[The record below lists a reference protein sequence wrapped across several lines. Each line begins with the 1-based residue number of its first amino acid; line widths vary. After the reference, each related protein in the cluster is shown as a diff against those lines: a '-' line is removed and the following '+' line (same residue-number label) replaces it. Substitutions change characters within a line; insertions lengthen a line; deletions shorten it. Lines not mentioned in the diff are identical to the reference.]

1 MPKSHSTLKDNESG
15 NEILL
20 ACEESN
26 NQFELRENYLNVKI
40 KESETDEAIVE
51 KAVDNAQKV
60 KTERSMFNALNL
72 ILLIVLTVWITTILI
87 VKFDGNMLM
96 CDKSRYIDR
105 AARSLIKLFI
115 VGNENWQQEMELSE
129 KPVSEKCLIQKK
141 FGSK

>member
-105 AARSLIKLFI
+105 AAR
-115 VGNENWQQEMELSE
+115 
-129 KPVSEKCLIQKK
+129 KPD
-141 FGSK
+141 